1 MLALELLPQIL
12 PVRPCG
18 SLAEIPVNDGAGG
31 IQGGA
36 PRAGDDHAPVCIDAA
51 LIDLEQVLPERSIA
65 GRKHSFREG
74 YRRVLATPLG
84 QISIGDLR
92 VDLDAGR
99 IDRAGL
105 HRWRQSL
112 SGLA

>member
-18 SLAEIPVNDGAGG
+18 SLAEIPVNHGAGG
-31 IQGGA
+31 IQDGA
-36 PRAGDDHAPVCIDAA
+36 PRAGDDRAPVCIDAA
-51 LIDLEQVLPERSIA
+51 LIDLEQVL
-65 GRKHSFREG
+65 
-74 YRRVLATPLG
+74 LN
-84 QISIGDLR
+84 IGDLR

-112 SGLA
+112 LGLS